1 MRRSYAGDPHRCG
14 EPAALTTGMTRLA
27 IIIVS
32 YNSRRDL
39 DRCLASLGERSGKG
53 ERSGRGERPRVDHEI
68 VVVDNAS
75 TDGTPEHLRARWPSV
90 RVIGAG
96 ANVGFSR
103 ANNIG
108 IRATASE
115 LVLLLNP
122 DTVVPAGAIDALVA
136 VLDNDPG
143 AAIVG
148 PRIVDGGGRAEL
160 SFGRMISPFAELRQ
174 KILVRGHAR
183 GLPGISG
190 LVERMTRRSG
200 AVDWVSGACLLIRRT
215 DLDAVGLLDERFFL
229 YTEDVDLCASVRA
242 RGRKVLFAADT
253 EIVHLRGRSV
263 ASSRGPSNDAYR
275 RSQIAFYEKHHP
287 AWAPILRLY
296 LRAKGR

>member
-1 MRRSYAGDPHRCG
+1 
-14 EPAALTTGMTRLA
+14 MTRLA
-27 IIIVS
+27 IVIVS
-32 YNSRRDL
+32 YNSRHDL
-39 DRCLASLGERSGKG
+39 DGCLASLGAEGARSGP
-53 ERSGRGERPRVDHEI
+53 ERPRVDDEI

-75 TDGTPEHLRARWPSV
+75 TDGTPAHVRARWPTV
-90 RVIGAG
+90 RVIEAG

-122 DTVVPAGAIDALVA
+122 DTVVPAGAIDTLIGALER
-136 VLDNDPG
+136 NPG
-143 AAIVG
+143 AAIAG
-148 PRIVDGGGRAEL
+148 PRIVDGEGRAEL

-183 GLPGISG
+183 GLPGITG

-200 AVDWVSGACLLIRRT
+200 AVDWVSGACLLIRRA
-215 DLDAVGLLDERFFL
+215 DLEAVGLLDERFFL

-242 RGRKVLFAADT
+242 RGRQVLFAADT
-253 EIVHLRGRSV
+253 EVVHLRGRSV
-263 ASSRGPSNDAYR
+263 ASARAPSDEAYR

-287 AWAPILRLY
+287 GWAPILRLY
-296 LRAKGR
+296 LRAKRR